1 MQLLQTEDVMILKLF
16 KESKP
21 HIHPKI
27 TAVIDTGYKST
38 RKIRKIHNKPEILNK
53 NSKKN
58 YLTKEDK

>member
-1 MQLLQTEDVMILKLF
+1 MILKLF